1 MLQHKLHRNYV
12 TTKTGVASFED
23 DHHIRIDF
31 ENGDMEIIEAG
42 NILIATG
49 SRPAQPPNVS
59 FDTVNVG
66 DSDHILQMETLR
78 RNLVVVGA
86 GVIGMEYASMLN
98 ALDIDVTVVD
108 GRTEIHSF
116 LGREIVGEFI
126 LHLRYRRIKLRLGET
141 VDTIENID
149 ANNVVVHLASGK
161 RIKADMVL
169 FAAGRLSNTEDLCVD
184 KAAIEPD
191 ERGRIA
197 VDEHYRTQVQHIYA
211 AGDVIGFPALAS
223 TPMEQGRHA
232 ASHAFGGPLLD
243 IREDLFPFGIYA
255 VPEMSVVGKTE
266 EELCAA
272 NVPHESGIARFRK
285 TSRGQS
291 LVCAKACSKCC
302 LNLKR
307 ASYLGCTLLA
317 KLRRN

>member
-1 MLQHKLHRNYV
+1 MCAYRHHSQQNSARSSLIPQCGWRQRGFYGRSYRVKERITAADLIQRRDITVRHEIEMLQHKLHRNYV

-66 DSDHILQMETLR
+66 DSDHILQMETLP

-108 GRTEIHSF
+108 GRTEILSF

-126 LHLRYRRIKLRLGET
+126 HHLRYRGIKLRLGET

-197 VDEHYRTQVQHIYA
+197 R
-211 AGDVIGFPALAS
+211 
-223 TPMEQGRHA
+223 
-232 ASHAFGGPLLD
+232 
-243 IREDLFPFGIYA
+243 
-255 VPEMSVVGKTE
+255 
-266 EELCAA
+266 
-272 NVPHESGIARFRK
+272 
-285 TSRGQS
+285 
-291 LVCAKACSKCC
+291 
-302 LNLKR
+302 
-307 ASYLGCTLLA
+307 
-317 KLRRN
+317 